1 MERATYTHGHHES
14 VLRSHGWRT
23 AENSAAY
30 LLPYLRPGLRLL
42 DVGAGPGTIT
52 LDLARL
58 VAPGVVTGID
68 VAPPAVASARAAADA
83 AGLST
88 VTFAVEDVFALPHD
102 DGAFDVVHAH
112 QVLQHL
118 HDPVAALREM
128 RRVVAADG
136 VVAVRDVDYGGTV
149 WGPSSEGL
157 DLWLRVYRAVHRS
170 NGGEPDAGRRLR
182 EWCLGAGFGEV
193 TSSASIWSFAED
205 DERRWWADSWAV
217 RATESDFARQA
228 VDGGHA
234 TATDLRAIA
243 VAWRAWGD
251 DSAGTFLMP
260 HAEVLARP

>member
-14 VLRSHGWRT
+14 VLRSHGRRT

-30 LLPYLRPGLRLL
+30 LLPHLRPGLSLL
-42 DVGAGPGTIT
+42 DVGAGPGSIT
-52 LDLARL
+52 LDLARS
-58 VAPGVVTGID
+58 VAPGLVTGVD
-68 VAPPAVASARAAADA
+68 VAPAAVARARDAADA
-83 AGLST
+83 AGLSA
-88 VTFAVEDVFALPHD
+88 VTFAVADVFALPYG

-128 RRVVAADG
+128 RRVVTPDG

-149 WGPSSEGL
+149 WGPPSEGL
-157 DLWLRVYRAVHRS
+157 DLWLRVYRAVHRG

-182 EWCLGAGFGEV
+182 SWCLGAGFGEV

-205 DERRWWADSWAV
+205 DERAWWADAWAV

-234 TATDLRAIA
+234 TSADLRVVAE
-243 VAWRAWGD
+243 AWRTWGD
-251 DSAGTFLMP
+251 DPAGTFLMP
-260 HAEVLARP
+260 HAEVLARR